1 MSADQRGFTGTDTDA
16 HHSRHAARSS
26 ETRAKLI
33 ASARRLFAERGFV
46 AVGIEEIVRGANLTR
61 GALYHHFRDKE
72 DLFLAV
78 YEQVESDLTTQIA
91 QMVDGAAGADG
102 VLLPGIAES
111 PWEALEMGAARFLSA
126 CGEPEV
132 QRIALLDAPAVLGW
146 ERWREVGSRYGL
158 GLIEGVLAA
167 AIETGELEEQP
178 VGMLAHMLMG
188 AIDELALLVARAD
201 DQASAY
207 TEATASFGRLLAG
220 LRR

>member
-1 MSADQRGFTGTDTDA
+1 MSADEGQSAPTDTGA
-16 HHSRHAARSS
+16 PQSRHVVRST

-33 ASARRLFAERGFV
+33 ASARVLFADRGFV
-46 AVGIEEIVRGANLTR
+46 AVGIEEIVRSANLTR

-78 YEQVESDLTTQIA
+78 YEQVESDLTTEIA
-91 QMVDGAAGADG
+91 QMVDGTPDADG
-102 VLLPGIAES
+102 VLAPGIAES
-111 PWEALEMGAARFLSA
+111 PWQALELGAARFLAA
-126 CGEPEV
+126 CAEPEI

-146 ERWREVGSRYGL
+146 ETWREVGSRYGL

-178 VGMLAHMLMG
+178 VGTLAHMLMG

-201 DQASAY
+201 EQTVAY

>member
-1 MSADQRGFTGTDTDA
+1 MSADEGGSANTDTGA
-16 HHSRHAARSS
+16 PQSRHALRST

-33 ASARRLFAERGFV
+33 ASARVLFADRGFV

-78 YEQVESDLTTQIA
+78 YEQVESDLTTEIA
-91 QMVDGAAGADG
+91 QMVDGVPNADG
-102 VLLPGIAES
+102 VLVPGIAES
-111 PWEALEMGAARFLSA
+111 PWQALELGAARFLAA
-126 CGEPEV
+126 CAEPEV

-146 ERWREVGSRYGL
+146 ETWREVGSRYGL

-178 VGMLAHMLMG
+178 VATLAHMLMG

-201 DQASAY
+201 DQTAAY

>member
-1 MSADQRGFTGTDTDA
+1 MSADERGSAVTGA
-16 HHSRHAARSS
+16 EAPPSRHAVRSS
-26 ETRAKLI
+26 ETRARLI
-33 ASARRLFAERGFV
+33 ASARVLFAERGFV
-46 AVGIEEIVRGANLTR
+46 AVGIEEIVRSANLTR

-78 YEQVESDLTTQIA
+78 YEQVESDLTTEIA
-91 QMVDGAAGADG
+91 QMVDGVPDADG
-102 VLLPGIAES
+102 APLPGIAES
-111 PWEALEMGAARFLSA
+111 PWQALELGAARFLAA
-126 CGEPEV
+126 CAEPEV

-146 ERWREVGSRYGL
+146 ETWREVGSRYGL

-178 VGMLAHMLMG
+178 VGTLAHMLMG

-201 DQASAY
+201 DETAAY
-207 TEATASFGRLLAG
+207 TEATASFARLLAG

>member
-1 MSADQRGFTGTDTDA
+1 MSADHVGASDA
-16 HHSRHAARSS
+16 ESGASESRHAARSS

-91 QMVDGAAGADG
+91 QMVDGAPDADG
-102 VLLPGIAES
+102 VLAPGIAES
-111 PWEALEMGAARFLSA
+111 PWEALELGAARFLAA

-146 ERWREVGSRYGL
+146 ETWREVGSRYGL

-207 TEATASFGRLLAG
+207 TEATASFGRVLAG